1 MALKSLLILGDS
13 GGLLLYRPFGGGG
26 AHSDE
31 NQMLV
36 AGSMLFGM
44 YNISSEVRAD
54 IVIKSFTITFILGIS
69 PHCRFHPLKVREESS
84 ALCHHRQSCNFS
96 AR

>member
-13 GGLLLYRPFGGGG
+13 GGLLLYRPFGGSG

-44 YNISSEVRAD
+44 YNISSEVSD
-54 IVIKSFTITFILGIS
+54 QIVQNHAIQLNQNLT
-69 PHCRFHPLKVREESS
+69 CRSHNVTLPVHLS
-84 ALCHHRQSCNFS
+84 
-96 AR
+96 

>member
-1 MALKSLLILGDS
+1 MSLKSLLILGDS
-13 GGLLLYRPFGGGG
+13 GGLLLYRPFGSGG

-44 YNISSEVRAD
+44 YNISSEVG
-54 IVIKSFTITFILGIS
+54 IV
-69 PHCRFHPLKVREESS
+69 FHGR
-84 ALCHHRQSCNFS
+84 
-96 AR
+96 

>member
-44 YNISSEVRAD
+44 YNISSEVRD
-54 IVIKSFTITFILGIS
+54 QIV
-69 PHCRFHPLKVREESS
+69 
-84 ALCHHRQSCNFS
+84 
-96 AR
+96 